1 MFVSFLELIRL
12 KDWLK
17 NCLLFL
23 PLIFSNNI
31 KNIDKYNDLFIAF
44 LLFCLAA
51 AFIYIVNDIKDIE
64 NDKLHPI
71 KKEKKPLASNKISIN
86 FAKLT
91 LILIL
96 VIISI
101 FLLTNQKY
109 FFHIGLYVLINIIYT
124 FFAKQ
129 ILLLDLFILS
139 VGYII
144 RIDIGSVA
152 IGVETSQLMFL
163 TIFSLSFFVIS
174 LKRVGDLNIN
184 FNAKKN
190 IYRNHSILLHFIVI
204 ISALLTILFY
214 SLYAIIINNNFLLT
228 LPLIILILFRYFKKS
243 INTNEGGFPLDLF
256 FKDKI
261 LLILSMLYIFYAVFI
276 YL

>member
-243 INTNEGGFPLDLF
+243 INTNEGEFPLDLF

>member
-51 AFIYIVNDIKDIE
+51 AFIYIVNDIKDLE
-64 NDKLHPI
+64 NDKLYPI
-71 KKEKKPLASNKISIN
+71 KKEKKPLASDKISIS
-86 FAKLT
+86 FAKST

-96 VIISI
+96 VIILI

-109 FFHIGLYVLINIIYT
+109 FYHIGLYILINITYT
-124 FFAKQ
+124 FYAKQ

-214 SLYAIIINNNFLLT
+214 SIYAIIINNNFLFT
-228 LPLIILILFRYFKKS
+228 LPLVILILFRYFKRS
-243 INTNEGGFPLDLF
+243 INTNEGEFPLDLF

>member
-51 AFIYIVNDIKDIE
+51 AFIYIVNDIKDLE
-64 NDKLHPI
+64 NDKLYPI
-71 KKEKKPLASNKISIN
+71 KKEKKPLASDKISIS
-86 FAKLT
+86 FAKST

-96 VIISI
+96 VIILI

-109 FFHIGLYVLINIIYT
+109 FYHIGLYILINITYT
-124 FFAKQ
+124 FYAKQ

-214 SLYAIIINNNFLLT
+214 SIYAIIINNNFLLT
-228 LPLIILILFRYFKKS
+228 LPLVILILFRYFKRS
-243 INTNEGGFPLDLF
+243 INTNEGEFPLDLF

>member
-243 INTNEGGFPLDLF
+243 INTHEGEFPLDLF